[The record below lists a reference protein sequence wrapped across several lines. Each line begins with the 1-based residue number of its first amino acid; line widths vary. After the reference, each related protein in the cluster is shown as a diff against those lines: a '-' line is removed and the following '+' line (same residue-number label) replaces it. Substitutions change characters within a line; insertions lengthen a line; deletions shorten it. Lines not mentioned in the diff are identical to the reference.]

1 MRNLDVLL
9 DMFTYWMCIL
19 ISLFFYYL
27 IYSSDYTNIS
37 KMNQI
42 LTRTFHS
49 NLVSLVLPLYYR
61 TSWDPGLIYPSN
73 SLYVCYP

>member
-1 MRNLDVLL
+1 MGNLDVLS
-9 DMFTYWMCIL
+9 DMFTYWMFIL

-27 IYSSDYTNIS
+27 IYSTDYTNIS

-61 TSWDPGLIYPSN
+61 TSWDPGLLP
-73 SLYVCYP
+73 LK

>member
-37 KMNQI
+37 KMNII
-42 LTRTFHS
+42 LTRTYHS
-49 NLVSLVLPLYYR
+49 NLVSPVLSLFNR
-61 TSWDPGLIYPSN
+61 TTWDPGPI
-73 SLYVCYP
+73 